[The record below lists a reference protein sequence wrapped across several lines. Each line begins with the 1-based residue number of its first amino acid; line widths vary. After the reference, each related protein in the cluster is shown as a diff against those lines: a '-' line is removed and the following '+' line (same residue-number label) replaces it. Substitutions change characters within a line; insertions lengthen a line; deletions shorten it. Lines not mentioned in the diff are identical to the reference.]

1 VARIRRKRSK
11 STHVAG
17 ELRECQSCGL
27 FQTIPDL
34 TNGEEAKCGRCRN
47 VLRRVQEDH
56 LPLSLVC
63 AVIAATLF
71 VFALSLPFFNLQ
83 AAGRFVTSDLFS
95 GPDMLN
101 QHGMHVL
108 AFIVVLLLIVAPAIK
123 LTIHIGVLVGLKYA
137 PTHPALP
144 WLFGWRHKL
153 MPWAMIDVFLLGAF
167 VAYTRLGALAQVE
180 VGLSMYAL
188 FGTML
193 ASVAADASL
202 DTDAVW
208 RRMDPHHLRAYYN
221 EKSPGQPMGC
231 DVCEF
236 VSRVKDGKKCPRC
249 NHIVH
254 SRKPDGTMRATTL
267 LITSVILYL
276 PANAL
281 PVMTVQRL
289 GKGGPNTILKGVSEL
304 AEAHLWPLAILV
316 LVASVVVP
324 IFKVGVLAT
333 LLVMT
338 KRRSTRWLMMRTRLF
353 RLINFIGRWSMID
366 IFMLTTLV
374 GVVRLGFLATVLPGN
389 GAFAFCGVVILTM
402 LATEFFD
409 PRSMWDAANPAE
421 LDDHRA
427 EVHAKYGVVT

>member
-1 VARIRRKRSK
+1 MR
-11 STHVAG
+11 G
-17 ELRECQSCGL
+17 ELRECKSCGL
-27 FQTIPDL
+27 FQCIPDL
-34 TNGEEAKCGRCRN
+34 ANGEEAKCTRCRN
-47 VLRRVQEDH
+47 VLRRVQED
-56 LPLSLVC
+56 LIPLSLVC
-63 AVIAATLF
+63 AVIAAVLF

-83 AAGRFVTSDLFS
+83 AAGRFVTSNLFS

-101 QHGMHVL
+101 ERGMHVL
-108 AFIVVLLLIVAPAIK
+108 AFIVVLLLIVAPVIK
-123 LTIHIGVLVGLKYA
+123 LGIHIGVLVGLKYG

-188 FGTML
+188 FGAMV

-202 DTDAVW
+202 DTDAIW
-208 RRMDPHHLRAYYN
+208 RRMDPHHLRAYFN
-221 EKSPGQPMGC
+221 AKTPGQPMGC

-236 VSRVKDGKKCPRC
+236 VSRVKDGSKCPRC

-254 SRKPDGTMRATTL
+254 TRKPDGAMRATTL
-267 LITSVILYL
+267 LITGAILYL

-281 PVMTVQRL
+281 PVMTVTRL
-289 GKGGPNTILKGVSEL
+289 GKGGPNTILSGVREL
-304 AEAHLWPLAILV
+304 AAAHLWPLAILV
-316 LVASVVVP
+316 LFASIIVP
-324 IFKVGVLAT
+324 IFKVGVLGT

-338 KRRSTRWLMMRTRLF
+338 RRKSSRGLLMRARLF
-353 RLINFIGRWSMID
+353 RLISVIGRWSMID

-374 GVVRLGFLATVLPGN
+374 GVVRLGFLATVLPGD
-389 GAFAFCGVVILTM
+389 GAFAFCAVVIVTM

-409 PRSMWDAANPAE
+409 PRSMWDAANPDE
-421 LDDHRA
+421 TDEHRA
-427 EVHAKYGVVT
+427 DVHAQYGAVE

>member
-1 VARIRRKRSK
+1 MARIKRVRSK
-11 STHVAG
+11 STHVHG
-17 ELRECQSCGL
+17 ELRECQTCGL
-27 FQTIPDL
+27 FQTIPEL
-34 TNGEEAKCGRCRN
+34 TNGEEAKCTRCRN
-47 VLRRVQEDH
+47 VLRRAQEDY

-63 AVIAATLF
+63 AVLGATLF
-71 VFALSLPFFNLQ
+71 AFALSLPFFELT

-101 QHGMHVL
+101 AHGMHVL

-137 PTHPALP
+137 PSHPALP

-188 FGTML
+188 FGAML

-221 EKSPGQPMGC
+221 EKAPGQPMGC

-249 NHIVH
+249 NHVVH
-254 SRKPDGTMRATTL
+254 SRKPDGIVRATTL
-267 LITSVILYL
+267 LMTSVILYL

-281 PVMTVQRL
+281 PVMTVERL
-289 GKGGPNTILKGVSEL
+289 GKGGPNTILSGVSEL
-304 AEAHLWPLAILV
+304 AQAHLWPLAILV

-324 IFKVGVLAT
+324 IFKVIVLAT
-333 LLVMT
+333 LIVMT
-338 KRRSTRWLMMRTRLF
+338 KRRSSRWLMMRTRLF

-374 GVVRLGFLATVLPGN
+374 GVVRLGFLATVLPGD

-421 LDDHRA
+421 VDDHRA
-427 EVHAKYGVVT
+427 EVHAKYGAVT